1 MNFFSHFPR
10 QRLRPYGEIKEATP
24 DSIMVEKASKLN
36 CEYIVRLAVALS
48 EMADTVSS
56 NVMILREALRNSDE
70 SKIIR
75 EVEKLNE
82 VAKMFNTRSDLPVT
96 SSDLHRLLKY
106 AIDND
111 DDDSDE
117 TFDKMEH
124 LGMLLYV
131 IGSHKKQFR
140 SLIRNPGDY
149 SKKCED
155 LPVKHDFKV
164 NGNLKSLK
172 SWWASQTVTSQTK
185 PTVITSSH
193 RKNLLADLGSDTDS
207 DQESGKRKR
216 KKGMKRSQRALSLS
230 SSSLSLSDDDPP
242 AKKKHTHKK
251 KQSQLELSEEKLG
264 DLPGPSVSQVWS
276 PKGHESKDDT
286 TSPPCKKKNP
296 RKTKRKKTRSFVDC
310 CTHSFRCVLHICLEV
325 SLPLISIHTHN

>member
-10 QRLRPYGEIKEATP
+10 QRLRPYREIKEATP

-48 EMADTVSS
+48 EMADTVPS
-56 NVMILREALRNSDE
+56 NVAILREPLRNSDE

-96 SSDLHRLLKY
+96 SSDVHRLLKY

-117 TFDKMEH
+117 TFDNMEH

-131 IGSHKKQFR
+131 MGSHQKQLR

-155 LPVKHDFKV
+155 LSVKHDFKV

-172 SWWASQTVTSQTK
+172 SWWASETVTAQMK
-185 PTVITSSH
+185 RTVITSSY

-207 DQESGKRKR
+207 DHESEKRKR
-216 KKGMKRSQRALSLS
+216 KKAQKDLREPYHRHHL
-230 SSSLSLSDDDPP
+230 
-242 AKKKHTHKK
+242 
-251 KQSQLELSEEKLG
+251 QSA
-264 DLPGPSVSQVWS
+264 
-276 PKGHESKDDT
+276 
-286 TSPPCKKKNP
+286 
-296 RKTKRKKTRSFVDC
+296 
-310 CTHSFRCVLHICLEV
+310 
-325 SLPLISIHTHN
+325 